1 MQLLSRAFASEY
13 ATWLIA
19 PYPFLIPWMVLQ
31 YASTPIKAATFLDP
45 LHIPPDWSSCTFL
58 QRLAA
63 NIYLWL
69 VTYTTAWIVFHLA
82 HNTSAANWKY
92 NPKAPPL
99 SLVCNE
105 IVRSLGGVAILTGF
119 QVFILSRAHSS
130 PDDTPLD
137 IERPS
142 EVDQLKWSVLV
153 ALWADL
159 HFYVVH
165 RVLHQIPRLY
175 KMVHKVH
182 HRSINTDPW
191 SGLSMHPVEHVLYF
205 SAALLVL
212 VLPSTPFWVTNLLC
226 VSLIIYPV
234 PAHIGYWPFEKHHWE
249 HHTEFNYNYGSSM
262 LWDVVLGT
270 CYQPAL
276 VTNKP
281 SKESNNRNLAPKQ
294 ANYQ

>member
-1 MQLLSRAFASEY
+1 MQLLSRAFVSEY

-31 YASTPIKAATFLDP
+31 YASTPNKAATFLDP
-45 LHIPPDWSSCTFL
+45 LHIPPDWSSCTFF

-63 NIYLWL
+63 NVSLWL

-82 HNTSAANWKY
+82 HNTAAAKWKY

-105 IVRSLGGVAILTGF
+105 IVRSFGGIAILTGF
-119 QVFILSRAHSS
+119 QVFILSRAYSS
-130 PDDTPLD
+130 PDGTPLD

-159 HFYVVH
+159 HFYGVH
-165 RVLHQIPRLY
+165 RVLHQFPRLY

-270 CYQPAL
+270 CYQPA
-276 VTNKP
+276 
-281 SKESNNRNLAPKQ
+281 RDKQ
-294 ANYQ
+294 TKQGIK